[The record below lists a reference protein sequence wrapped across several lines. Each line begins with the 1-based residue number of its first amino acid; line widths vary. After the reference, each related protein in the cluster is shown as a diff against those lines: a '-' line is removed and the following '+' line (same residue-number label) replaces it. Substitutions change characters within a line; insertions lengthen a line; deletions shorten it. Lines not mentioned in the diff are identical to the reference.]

1 LADRKI
7 DKIDSCESGCWEE
20 QMPGNSTARHAD
32 RIQAAIASNGA
43 AKSALIASWRRSSS
57 LHGLDPAARKPPDR
71 LTDSELRN
79 ARQEVE
85 PLIQV
90 AQSSLDRLCLAVGD
104 VGCCVLLADRN
115 GIPVERRGAAGDDAT
130 FCSWGLWPGTD
141 WSEESE
147 GTNGIGTCLAEQ
159 RAVTIHRDQHFLTRN
174 TLLSCTTAPVYDHEG
189 HLVAALDVSSCRA
202 DLTEGF
208 ANLIA
213 MATNDAATRIEAEY
227 FRSAYPRARILVVPV
242 ADKGA
247 RALIAVDA
255 DDLVIGATRA
265 ARLAL
270 GITGACLRK
279 SLPAADFLGPAGKVT
294 ENLASAERGVLQRAL
309 ARADGNVTAAAGA
322 LGMSRATFYRKLQR
336 LDLQRAH

>member
-1 LADRKI
+1 
-7 DKIDSCESGCWEE
+7 
-20 QMPGNSTARHAD
+20 MPANSTARHAD

-79 ARQEVE
+79 ARQQVE
-85 PLIQV
+85 PLIHV
-90 AQSSLDRLCLAVGD
+90 AQSSLDRLYLAVGG

-130 FCSWGLWPGTD
+130 FFSWGLWPGTS

-147 GTNGIGTCLAEQ
+147 GTNGIGTCLVEQ
-159 RAVTIHRDQHFLTRN
+159 RPMTIHCDQHFLTRN

-189 HLVAALDVSSCRA
+189 QLVAALDVSSCRA

-208 ANLIA
+208 VTLIA
-213 MATNDAATRIEAEY
+213 MATNDAAMRIEAEY
-227 FRSAYPRARILVVPV
+227 FRLAYARARILVVAV

-270 GITGACLRK
+270 GITEACLRK
-279 SLPAADFLGPAGKVT
+279 SLPAADLLGTAGKVV
-294 ENLASAERGVLQRAL
+294 ENLATAERGVLQRAL
-309 ARADGNVTAAAGA
+309 ARVDGNVTAAAGA

>member
-7 DKIDSCESGCWEE
+7 DKTDRVESGFWEE
-20 QMPGNSTARHAD
+20 RMPVNSTAHHAD

-57 LHGLDPAARKPPDR
+57 LHGLDPAQRNAPER
-71 LTDSELRN
+71 LTDSELRK

-85 PLIQV
+85 PLVQV
-90 AQSSLDRLCLAVGD
+90 AQSSLDRLYLAVGG

-115 GIPVERRGAAGDDAT
+115 GIPVERRGSPGDDAT

-141 WSEESE
+141 WSEENE
-147 GTNGIGTCLAEQ
+147 GTNGIGTCLVEQ
-159 RAVTIHRDQHFLTRN
+159 RAVTIHRDQHFLARN
-174 TLLSCTTAPVYDHEG
+174 TLLSCTTVPVYDNEG
-189 HLVAALDVSSCRA
+189 HLAAALDVSSCRA
-202 DLTEGF
+202 DLTESF
-208 ANLIA
+208 VNLIA
-213 MATNDAATRIEAEY
+213 IAANDAATRIEAEY
-227 FRSAYPRARILVVPV
+227 FRLAYPRARILVVPI

-270 GITGACLRK
+270 GITQACLQK
-279 SLPAADFLGPAGKVT
+279 SLPAADLLGTAGKAI
-294 ENLASAERGVLQRAL
+294 ESLATAERGVLQRAL
-309 ARADGNVTAAAGA
+309 ARTDGNITAAAGA

-336 LDLQRAH
+336 LDLHRAH

>member
-7 DKIDSCESGCWEE
+7 DKTDRCESGLWEE
-20 QMPGNSTARHAD
+20 QMPVHSTAHHAD
-32 RIQAAIASNGA
+32 RVQAAIAANGA
-43 AKSALIASWRRSSS
+43 AKSALMASWRRSSS

-71 LTDSELRN
+71 MSDSELRK

-85 PLIQV
+85 PLVRV
-90 AQSSLDRLCLAVGD
+90 AQSSLDRLYLAVGG

-115 GIPVERRGAAGDDAT
+115 GVPVERRGAPGDDAT
-130 FCSWGLWPGTD
+130 FCSWGLWPGTS

-147 GTNGIGTCLAEQ
+147 GTNGIGTCLVEQ

-189 HLVAALDVSSCRA
+189 HLAAALDVSSCRA

-208 ANLIA
+208 VDLIA
-213 MATNDAATRIEAEY
+213 MAANDAAARIEAEY
-227 FRSAYPRARILVVPV
+227 FRLAYPRARILVVPV

-255 DDLVIGATRA
+255 DDLVVGATRA

-270 GITGACLRK
+270 GISEACLRK
-279 SLPAADFLGPAGKVT
+279 SLPAADLLGTAGKAI
-294 ENLASAERGVLQRAL
+294 ESLATAERGVLQRAL
-309 ARADGNVTAAAGA
+309 ARVDGNVTAAAGA

-336 LDLQRAH
+336 LDLHRAH